1 VESFDDKPSKEDLEA
16 ANNHYIALLLFI
28 QQYPMQSI
36 KLMDDVKNKF
46 FSDGCTVKSTIDFKK
61 VAQLPNGL
69 VFV

>member
-1 VESFDDKPSKEDLEA
+1 
-16 ANNHYIALLLFI
+16 
-28 QQYPMQSI
+28 MQSI